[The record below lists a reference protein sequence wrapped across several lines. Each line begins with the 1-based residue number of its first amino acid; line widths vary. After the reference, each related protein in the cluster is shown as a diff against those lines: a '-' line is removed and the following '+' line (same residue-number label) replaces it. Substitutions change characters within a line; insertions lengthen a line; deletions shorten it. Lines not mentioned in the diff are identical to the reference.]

1 VLLTVFFEK
10 TVDFRSNECS
20 PKSNLLF
27 GEADISASKRLFA
40 FSTSYIHYEI
50 VLNSTIDKQ
59 NYTLT
64 SEIIYDINL
73 INAQQRKKE

>member
-1 VLLTVFFEK
+1 LLTVFFEK

-40 FSTSYIHYEI
+40 FSTSYIHYNRKILRKIAEKSVI
-50 VLNSTIDKQ
+50 GIDIIIKQ
-59 NYTLT
+59 AY
-64 SEIIYDINL
+64 NL
-73 INAQQRKKE
+73 FIF